1 MNLLPPTQAI
11 ATDVQTTTIP
21 VPVIEF
27 DESLGMWVNLDTG
40 EIIDIETPAGPDQ
53 PFIPQTEQ
61 EVEWVLGKMAT
72 AEALLLSIRTRPEVL
87 QAKAV
92 LANAAK
98 MEKEAA
104 RKLDWLHARFDPD
117 LGEFARK
124 QLEGK
129 KTKTWKSVLG
139 SIALRIQKGR
149 VKVENP
155 ELALEW
161 AKAYD
166 PDAIKT
172 TEEFQ
177 ISRATKLEEDNLP
190 VGFIK
195 TADEEKVTV
204 KTGVAGT
211 E

>member
-1 MNLLPPTQAI
+1 MNLLPPTQPI

-53 PFIPQTEQ
+53 PFIPQTET

-72 AEALLLSIRTRPEVL
+72 AEALLVSIRTRPEVL
-87 QAKAV
+87 QAKAI
-92 LANAAK
+92 LENAAR

-117 LGEFARK
+117 LGQFARK

-139 SIALRIQKGR
+139 SIALRIQKGK

-161 AKAYD
+161 AKAFD
-166 PDAIKT
+166 PEAIKT

-204 KTGVAGT
+204 KTGVGAG

>member
-1 MNLLPPTQAI
+1 MNLLKEPTLI
-11 ATDVQTTTIP
+11 ATSETTVAP
-21 VPVIEF
+21 SNIEF
-27 DESLGMWVNLDTG
+27 HEELGMWVNIDTG
-40 EIIDIETPAGPDQ
+40 EVLDIETPAGPDQ

-61 EVEWVLGKMAT
+61 EVEWVLGKMST
-72 AEALLLSIRTRPEVL
+72 AEALLLSIQTRPEVL

-139 SIALRIQKGR
+139 SIALRIQKGK

-161 AKAYD
+161 AKAFD
-166 PDAIKT
+166 PEAIKT

>member
-1 MNLLPPTQAI
+1 
-11 ATDVQTTTIP
+11 

>member
-1 MNLLPPTQAI
+1 MNLLPPTQPI

-27 DESLGMWVNLDTG
+27 DESLGMWVNIDTG

-61 EVEWVLGKMAT
+61 EVEWVLGKMAV
-72 AEALLLSIRTRPEVL
+72 AEALLVSIQTRPEVL

-129 KTKTWKSVLG
+129 KGKTWKSVLG
-139 SIALRIQKGR
+139 TIALRLQKGK

-166 PDAIKT
+166 PEAIKT

-204 KTGVAGT
+204 KTGVGAG

>member
-1 MNLLPPTQAI
+1 MNLLPPTQPI
-11 ATDVQTTTIP
+11 ATNVQTTTIP

-53 PFIPQTEQ
+53 PFIPTTEQ

-72 AEALLLSIRTRPEVL
+72 AEALLVSIQTRPEVL

-166 PDAIKT
+166 PEAIKT

-204 KTGVAGT
+204 KTGVGAG

>member
-1 MNLLPPTQAI
+1 MNLLKEATETI
-11 ATDVQTTTIP
+11 APESVQP
-21 VPVIEF
+21 NIEF
-27 DESLGMWVNLDTG
+27 HEELGMWVNIDTG
-40 EIIDIETPAGPDQ
+40 EIVDIQTPAGPDQ

-72 AEALLLSIRTRPEVL
+72 AEALLVSIRTRPEVL

-92 LANAAK
+92 LDNAAK

-129 KTKTWKSVLG
+129 KGKTWKSVLG
-139 SIALRIQKGR
+139 SIALRLQKGK

-155 ELALEW
+155 DLALEW
-161 AKAYD
+161 AKAFD
-166 PDAIKT
+166 PEAIKT

-177 ISRATKLEEDNLP
+177 ISRATKLVEDDLP
-190 VGFIK
+190 IGFIK

-204 KTGVAGT
+204 KTGVAGP

>member
-1 MNLLPPTQAI
+1 MNLLKKEELVI
-11 ATDVQTTTIP
+11 AATEEFNQN
-21 VPVIEF
+21 IEF
-27 DESLGMWVNLDTG
+27 DESLGLYVNIDTG
-40 EIIDIETPAGPDQ
+40 EIIDIETPVGPDQ
-53 PFIPQTEQ
+53 PFIPTTET

-72 AEALLLSIRTRPEVL
+72 AEALLVSIRTRPEVL

-92 LANAAK
+92 LDNAAK

-129 KTKTWKSVLG
+129 KGKTWKSVLG
-139 SIALRIQKGR
+139 SIALRLQKGKI
-149 VKVENP
+149 KVENL

-161 AKAYD
+161 AKAFD
-166 PDAIKT
+166 PEAIKT

-177 ISRATKLEEDNLP
+177 ISQATKLVEDDLP
-190 VGFIK
+190 IGFIK

-204 KTGVAGT
+204 KTGVGAGP

>member
-1 MNLLPPTQAI
+1 MNLLKDPTAI
-11 ATDVQTTTIP
+11 APESVQP
-21 VPVIEF
+21 HIEF
-27 DESLGMWVNLDTG
+27 HEELGMWVNIDTG
-40 EIIDIETPAGPDQ
+40 EIVDIQTPAGPDQ
-53 PFIPQTEQ
+53 PFIPQTET

-72 AEALLLSIRTRPEVL
+72 AEALLVSIQTRPEVL

-129 KTKTWKSVLG
+129 KGKTWKSVLG
-139 SIALRIQKGR
+139 SIALRLQKGK

-161 AKAYD
+161 AKAFD
-166 PDAIKT
+166 PEAIKT

-177 ISRATKLEEDNLP
+177 ISRATNLVEDDLP
-190 VGFIK
+190 IGFIK
-195 TADEEKVTV
+195 TPDEEKVTV
-204 KTGVAGT
+204 KTGVGAG